1 MFLPGAQQVYL
12 LQGRILNTLNDSSV
26 PTRIKGFIKRHT
38 KPVLI
43 GGVVVIIIVGAAIY
57 WLLGRGKESTDDAQ
71 INGHIVMVTA
81 RVPGHVRLITVDDT
95 DQVKAGQ
102 LLAQLDRSDL
112 VQALNKAR
120 ADLASQIAQTAAAS
134 DQVSIV
140 QHTAPSSFLQAA
152 AATEIAVQGEISA
165 TTQLVSAEAQ
175 VTSAQAAVKAAQDEV
190 KSAQTDFQAASA
202 QVKAAQA
209 EVVIAQADVV
219 AAKSNAQTQ
228 SKEAERYR
236 FMLQQGAVSRQQ
248 YENMANISTSAQSAL
263 RSSQS
268 RLQAAQVA
276 VEQSISH
283 REGARALLAMA
294 NSRVTSSTATLT
306 QAQSGVR
313 AAKAALQQAN
323 FKTQQAKAAE
333 FGTQTVPQQIGASES
348 QRKAAAAKIAQSE
361 AAVRAAELNLSYT
374 SIYASK
380 NGEIVNRNVNL
391 GQYVQ
396 PGQALMAIVPHRDV
410 WVTANY
416 KETQIGHMKPG
427 QRADIRVDTYSGKV
441 FRGRVKAVGAASGE
455 KLSLLPPENATGNF
469 VKVVQRIPV
478 RIVFDQSIPKDI
490 VFRPGQNVV
499 VTVYT
504 R

>member
-1 MFLPGAQQVYL
+1 MLK
-12 LQGRILNTLNDSSV
+12 TLNENAAPS
-26 PTRIKGFIKRHT
+26 RIREFIKRHT
-38 KPVLI
+38 KPILISGVL
-43 GGVVVIIIVGAAIY
+43 VIIIVGAAIY

-81 RVPGHVRLITVDDT
+81 RVSGHIRLITVDDT
-95 DQVKAGQ
+95 DRIEAGQ
-102 LLAQLDRSDL
+102 LLAQLDPSDL
-112 VQALNKAR
+112 LQALNKAK
-120 ADLASQIAQTAAAS
+120 ADLASQIAQTAAAG

-140 QHTAPSSFLQAA
+140 QHTAPSSFLQAS
-152 AATEIAVQGEISA
+152 AATEIAIQGEVSA

-175 VTSAQAAVKAAQDEV
+175 VTSAQAAVKAAQDDI

-209 EVVIAQADVV
+209 EVVIAQADVA

-228 SKEAERYR
+228 SKETERYLY
-236 FMLQQGAVSRQQ
+236 MLQQGAVSRQQ
-248 YENMANISTSAQSAL
+248 YENMANTNTSAQSAL

-283 REGARALLAMA
+283 REGARALLARA
-294 NSRVTSSTATLT
+294 NNRLTSSSAALT

-313 AAKAALQQAN
+313 AANAALQQAN

-333 FGTQTVPQQIGASES
+333 FGTQTVSQQIAAGESE
-348 QRKAAAAKIAQSE
+348 RKAAAARIAQSE

-374 SIYASK
+374 SIYAAK
-380 NGEIVNRNVNL
+380 NGEIVSRNVNP

-410 WVTANY
+410 WVTANF
-416 KETQIGHMKPG
+416 KETQIENMKPG
-427 QRADIRVDTYSGKV
+427 QRADIRVDTYGGKV
-441 FRGRVKAVGAASGE
+441 FRGRIKAIGAASGE

-490 VFRPGQNVV
+490 IFRPGQNVV
-499 VTVYT
+499 ATVYT